1 MGESVVGGRAV
12 AWPEMG
18 RWARIWLTVYVAVA
32 AVDLIAETAHLFWVA
47 LVALIAALPA
57 LAAVLATSRRSD
69 RLRHWV
75 LAALFFGWLGDWLG
89 DLLVPHIAWK
99 IGFFFLG
106 HVCFLVAFWPYR
118 SRSVLDRPGLLACYA
133 LGITALLAW
142 VVPSAGWLYGSALV
156 AYGLTLGSVAVL
168 ATGLGSTATVGG
180 IVFIVSDMSIA
191 VTSFV
196 YPGRLEH
203 AELLIMSTYLVAQL
217 LLVLGVIDA
226 PDPGRAGRRRPRRRA
241 PAIDSSPTHR
251 TDRHTQRSREGST
264 MTLTAADLLDLS
276 QAELDDLF
284 RASPA
289 GPIPAGEGDGTL
301 IFAPDTV
308 AGELTAK
315 LVHLIAWKGKIFD
328 PERGDLRNE
337 ITPFGIDAI
346 RAKVFYGTSWF
357 DGAEAIIIDY
367 SETSLVAQWI
377 RDEIRLVAP
386 GLYLGVVF
394 WDDTK
399 ILNFSL
405 RFDTE

>member
-1 MGESVVGGRAV
+1 MEESVVGGRAV

-32 AVDLIAETAHLFWVA
+32 AVDLMAETAHLFWVA
-47 LVALIAALPA
+47 LVALVAALPA

-196 YPGRLEH
+196 YPGQVEH

-226 PDPGRAGRRRPRRRA
+226 PDPPARAG
-241 PAIDSSPTHR
+241 SSPPASTSGRDRQLAHPTH
-251 TDRHTQRSREGST
+251 
-264 MTLTAADLLDLS
+264 
-276 QAELDDLF
+276 
-284 RASPA
+284 
-289 GPIPAGEGDGTL
+289 
-301 IFAPDTV
+301 
-308 AGELTAK
+308 
-315 LVHLIAWKGKIFD
+315 
-328 PERGDLRNE
+328 
-337 ITPFGIDAI
+337 
-346 RAKVFYGTSWF
+346 
-357 DGAEAIIIDY
+357 
-367 SETSLVAQWI
+367 
-377 RDEIRLVAP
+377 
-386 GLYLGVVF
+386 
-394 WDDTK
+394 
-399 ILNFSL
+399 
-405 RFDTE
+405 